1 MLLKRF
7 SLINS
12 NACHGQVEEAVFE
25 ELENPE
31 ILDFRNMVDSNSD
44 DWLLVFEKQIYQR
57 RAIYIIQGT
66 K

>member
-1 MLLKRF
+1 MRVTDKLKKP
-7 SLINS
+7 
-12 NACHGQVEEAVFE
+12 CFE
-25 ELENPE
+25 RLENPE
-31 ILDFRNMVDSNSD
+31 ILDFRNMVDSISD